1 MSHNADPLI
10 QLEAE
15 FEHTMTTLRNNWAVE
30 DELYRQIRRDLR
42 IIRRTAKTTRIAV
55 ATLVILTLVL
65 SAVFLGSVI
74 TLVIR
79 FL

>member
-1 MSHNADPLI
+1 MSHNADPLT

-30 DELYRQIRRDLR
+30 DELYRQIRHDLR